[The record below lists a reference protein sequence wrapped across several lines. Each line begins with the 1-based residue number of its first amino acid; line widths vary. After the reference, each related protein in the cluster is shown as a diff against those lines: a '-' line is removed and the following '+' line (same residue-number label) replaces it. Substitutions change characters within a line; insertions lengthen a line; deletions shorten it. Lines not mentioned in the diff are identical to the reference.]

1 MHYSARR
8 GVRPCWR
15 ISHRGLTQVN
25 VLTGINPLNP
35 GSMFN
40 PKNLLALLPPVQRP
54 LRLALRL
61 APGPLL
67 APLIAALATHLLRGQ
82 PAQERLAELAGKRV
96 SLLIA
101 DPACEL
107 RFRIGDRGGLASGWD
122 SRAGRG
128 WDVRIRGSFDD
139 FWLMATRA
147 EDPDTLFF
155 SRRLAIEGDTETGLA
170 LKNLLDALEYD
181 WRAHVAAVAAPLAAL
196 LPARRDR

>member
-1 MHYSARR
+1 M
-8 GVRPCWR
+8 P
-15 ISHRGLTQVN
+15 
-25 VLTGINPLNP
+25 
-35 GSMFN
+35 N
-40 PKNLLALLPPVQRP
+40 PKNLLALLPPVQQP

-61 APGPLL
+61 APEPLL
-67 APLIAALATHLLRGQ
+67 ASLVAALATHLLRGQ
-82 PAQERLAELAGKRV
+82 PVQERLAELAGKRV
-96 SLLIA
+96 SLLMT

-107 RFRIGDRGGLASGWD
+107 RFCIGDRGLASGWD

-155 SRRLAIEGDTETGLA
+155 NRRLAIEGDTETGLA

-181 WRAHVAAVAAPLAAL
+181 WRAHVTAVAGPLAAL
-196 LPARRDR
+196 LPARRGR

>member
-1 MHYSARR
+1 M
-8 GVRPCWR
+8 
-15 ISHRGLTQVN
+15 
-25 VLTGINPLNP
+25 LTGINPPNP

-40 PKNLLALLPPVQRP
+40 PKNLLALLPPAQRP

-61 APGPLL
+61 TPEPLL
-67 APLIAALATHLLRGQ
+67 APLIASLATHLLRGQ
-82 PAQERLAELAGKRV
+82 PVQERLAEMAGKRV

-107 RFRIGDRGGLASGWD
+107 RFRITGRGLASGWD

-128 WDVRIRGSFDD
+128 WDVRIRGRFDD

-181 WRAHVAAVAAPLAAL
+181 WRAHIAAVAGPLAAL

>member
-1 MHYSARR
+1 MPS
-8 GVRPCWR
+8 
-15 ISHRGLTQVN
+15 
-25 VLTGINPLNP
+25 
-35 GSMFN
+35 
-40 PKNLLALLPPVQRP
+40 PKNLRALLPPVKLP

-61 APGPLL
+61 TPELLL

-82 PAQERLAELAGKRV
+82 PVRERLAQLAGKYV
-96 SLLIA
+96 SLLIT

-107 RFRIGDRGGLASGWD
+107 RFRIGDRGLAGGWD
-122 SRAGRG
+122 SRAGTG

-155 SRRLAIEGDTETGLA
+155 NRRLAIEGDTETGLT

-181 WRAHVAAVAAPLAAL
+181 WHAHAAAVAGPLAAL
-196 LPARRDR
+196 LPARRGR